1 MEQEW
6 LTAAADYEDGS
17 KKIYSVRQHA
27 PEGADSEEFSTVV
40 VIEWIFDDELPDAHL
55 LKEMQA
61 FEELLEPLDDGVE
74 HFMVHIITGDGQRE
88 WCYYTKSYPRFIK
101 QMNQLLAGQ
110 RNYPLDIEYQEHTD
124 WEYWQEILEYVSEGQ
139 TVE

>member
-1 MEQEW
+1 MSQEW

-17 KKIYSVRQHA
+17 KKVYSVRQHA
-27 PEGADSEEFSTVV
+27 PQGADPEEFSTVV

-55 LKEMQA
+55 LQEMQV
-61 FEELLEPLDDGVE
+61 FEELLEPLDDGEE
-74 HFMVHIITGDGQRE
+74 HFMAHVITGDGQRE
-88 WCYYTKSYPRFIK
+88 WCYYTKNYARFIK
-101 QMNQLLAGQ
+101 HMNRLLAGHQ
-110 RNYPLDIEYQEHTD
+110 HYPLDIEYQEHTD